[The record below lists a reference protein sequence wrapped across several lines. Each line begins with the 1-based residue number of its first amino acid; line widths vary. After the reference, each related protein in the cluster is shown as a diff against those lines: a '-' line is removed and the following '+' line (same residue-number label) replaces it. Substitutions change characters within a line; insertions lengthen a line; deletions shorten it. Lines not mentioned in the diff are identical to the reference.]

1 MLNHNELREQIIMKG
16 ILRWKI
22 MELRPKTLLLQRLW
36 LQIKVNESNEVNE
49 VKDKW
54 LVEIMRLKITV
65 KSRWTTD

>member
-36 LQIKVNESNEVNE
+36 LQIKVNESN
-49 VKDKW
+49 
-54 LVEIMRLKITV
+54 R
-65 KSRWTTD
+65 